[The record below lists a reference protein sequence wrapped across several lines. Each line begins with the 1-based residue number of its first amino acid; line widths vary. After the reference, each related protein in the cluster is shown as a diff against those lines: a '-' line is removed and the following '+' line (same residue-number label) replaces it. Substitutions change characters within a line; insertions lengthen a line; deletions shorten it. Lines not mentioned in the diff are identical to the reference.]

1 MLDICKSCLYSLPYS
16 VFLFVWKW
24 NLTKLAWLATGTIDM
39 TSDITATTVNK
50 RWKGLS
56 WRKSFPAP
64 QEWWVWYSRHNIRR
78 WGLKNRF
85 FQPRVETLNLGGGG
99 RGWGIVKWRPCS
111 HCTWCQTNFSYVLQ
125 SFSNLGHHT
134 SLHYPY
140 LKQKLKF
147 FLWITLLHRI
157 ISQSKQ
163 IRNLT
168 ILSET
173 CLNIKAW
180 YCLPG
185 L

>member
-1 MLDICKSCLYSLPYS
+1 MPVILPYS

-24 NLTKLAWLATGTIDM
+24 NLTKLAWLGTIDM

-56 WRKSFPAP
+56 WWKSFPAP
-64 QEWWVWYSRHNIRR
+64 QEWWVWHSRHNIRR
-78 WGLKNRF
+78 WGPKNRY
-85 FQPRVETLNLGGGG
+85 FQPRVETLNFFFFGGGL
-99 RGWGIVKWRPCS
+99 RHCKVTDTFCNLSLIWGTTLLYTT
-111 HCTWCQTNFSYVLQ
+111 HTW
-125 SFSNLGHHT
+125 
-134 SLHYPY
+134 Y
-140 LKQKLKF
+140 LKQKLTF

-180 YCLPG
+180 YCPLG

>member
-1 MLDICKSCLYSLPYS
+1 MLDICKSCLYFLPYS

-50 RWKGLS
+50 RWKELS

-64 QEWWVWYSRHNIRR
+64 QEWWVWHSRHNIRR

-85 FQPRVETLNLGGGG
+85 FQLRVETG
-99 RGWGIVKWRPCS
+99 
-111 HCTWCQTNFSYVLQ
+111 TWCQTSFSYILQ